1 MIACL
6 APSDLYIDDNVNT
19 LLYAAKAQVISN
31 IPIVNEDPKMKKM
44 RELEIHVK
52 YLTSQ
57 LDMANKAIGFF
68 KNVSNNE
75 ENTLDFKFE
84 GNTLDSEGMV
94 RRDSRASKLQTGNS
108 KSRIFDSNNDGSEA
122 SANFYSNQ

>member
-19 LLYAAKAQVISN
+19 LLYAVKAQVISN

-44 RELEIHVK
+44 RDLEIQVK

-57 LDMANKAIGFF
+57 LTMAKKAVGFF

-75 ENTLDFKFE
+75 GNIQNTPLE
-84 GNTLDSEGMV
+84 GNTLDSEEVIGKGFGT
-94 RRDSRASKLQTGNS
+94 SKLYQGNS
-108 KSRIFDSNNDGSEA
+108 KSRIMDSN
-122 SANFYSNQ
+122 